1 MTVKELKK
9 LLEQFDDDLIVEVN
23 DCGEYNIA
31 EEVYEDEETYCTASN
46 YAEFLKNRT
55 EIVWLTRKVVRIC

>member
-23 DCGEYNIA
+23 NCGECDIV

-46 YAEFLKNRT
+46 YAEFLKNKT
-55 EIVWLTRKVVRIC
+55 KIVWLTRKVVRIG